1 MIHASAPSPQLD
13 LLLPAVPVTPAD
25 SRPALP
31 TSLPD
36 SIGSRE
42 RVLRV
47 LYLGRFSLATAI
59 FLAAI
64 VVWRAA
70 DSTATLI
77 ATLAFVATLL
87 FTGASLI
94 SSEQRDPSPRNT
106 FFYVQMLFDLLLVT
120 AVIYLTQAGAP
131 SQLAPLYI
139 LVIAVSALLLPP
151 SGVLLIA
158 ALGNVLYFAV
168 TILGQGTHF
177 DLSVLVQLGIFG
189 AVALGSGYIG
199 ARLRQAN
206 AGREEMAVE
215 LAAFRLR
222 EADIERLHTRAERLE
237 AVAELSASLAHEIK
251 NPLASIRSAAELLA
265 RVPAA
270 DDDTRTLTQL
280 VQRESDRL
288 SRLLS
293 EFLDFARTGVTRVQS
308 VDLLDIARHAAAL
321 VAAHPDKPANVTI
334 RELFPSTPLVVV
346 GDDDLLHRA
355 IFNLLLNAVQASP
368 PGGEVRLEAAEL
380 APHQLPPQGARFT
393 RGAIMLQVTDQ
404 GAGIPDSI
412 REKLFEPFVTTKAG
426 GTGLGLSIVH
436 RAVEAHHGFIIVDSG
451 GESDVEADGEEKGGD
466 GERAGTKFTVIL
478 PKLGAE
484 GSKRTPRAMA
494 KSDQ

>member
-1 MIHASAPSPQLD
+1 M
-13 LLLPAVPVTPAD
+13 
-25 SRPALP
+25 
-31 TSLPD
+31 
-36 SIGSRE
+36 
-42 RVLRV
+42 
-47 LYLGRFSLATAI
+47 ATAI

-64 VVWRAA
+64 IVWRAA
-70 DSTATLI
+70 DTNTTLI
-77 ATLAFVATLL
+77 ATLAFVFTLF
-87 FTGASLI
+87 FTGASLFR
-94 SSEQRDPSPRNT
+94 SERGDTPPDNT

-120 AVIYLTQAGAP
+120 SVVYVTQTGTP

-151 SGVLLIA
+151 AGVLLIA

-168 TILGQGTHF
+168 TILGNLAVF
-177 DLSVLVQLGIFG
+177 DLSILVQLTIFG
-189 AVALGSGYIG
+189 AVALGCGYIG
-199 ARLRQAN
+199 ARLRGAN
-206 AGREEMAVE
+206 AGREEMAAE

-265 RVPAA
+265 RIPAA

-293 EFLDFARTGVTRVQS
+293 EFLDFARTEVTQVQRI
-308 VDLLDIARHAAAL
+308 DLTEIARHAAAL
-321 VAAHPDKPANVTI
+321 VTAHPDKPRNVTI
-334 RELFPSTPLVVV
+334 REVFPSSPLVVV

-380 APHQLPPQGARFT
+380 APHQLPPKAARFT
-393 RGAIMLQVTDQ
+393 RGAVMVQVSDEGSGVDQ
-404 GAGIPDSI
+404 SI
-412 REKLFEPFVTTKAG
+412 RDRLFEPFVTTKAG
-426 GTGLGLSIVH
+426 GTGLGLSIAH
-436 RAVEAHHGFIIVDSG
+436 RAVEAHHGFIIVDGAEDG
-451 GESDVEADGEEKGGD
+451 GE
-466 GERAGTKFTVIL
+466 GTRFTVIL
-478 PKLGAE
+478 PKLGA
-484 GSKRTPRAMA
+484 GGKGRTPSPISESE
-494 KSDQ
+494 K